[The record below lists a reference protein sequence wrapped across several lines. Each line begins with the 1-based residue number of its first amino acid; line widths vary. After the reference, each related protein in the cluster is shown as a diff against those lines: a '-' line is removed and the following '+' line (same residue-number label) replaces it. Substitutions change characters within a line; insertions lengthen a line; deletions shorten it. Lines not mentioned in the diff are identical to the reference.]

1 MSYKV
6 KIMMTLHILF
16 IFIFFPSS
24 TSISSTKVILGN
36 TLLRENGYEILF
48 NQRIGILS
56 NPTGIYDDSLV
67 HIVDAIYEYQMLH
80 TSSVSSPPFELVAI
94 FSPEHGFRGEKQA
107 ETSDPPLY
115 IDEYTKVYTY
125 IYT

>member
-1 MSYKV
+1 M

-67 HIVDAIYEYQMLH
+67 HIVDAISESLGTLRGPLCASWAAFGVPGASLH
-80 TSSVSSPPFELVAI
+80 GGRFGSFLRLSLRP
-94 FSPEHGFRGEKQA
+94 
-107 ETSDPPLY
+107 
-115 IDEYTKVYTY
+115 
-125 IYT
+125 